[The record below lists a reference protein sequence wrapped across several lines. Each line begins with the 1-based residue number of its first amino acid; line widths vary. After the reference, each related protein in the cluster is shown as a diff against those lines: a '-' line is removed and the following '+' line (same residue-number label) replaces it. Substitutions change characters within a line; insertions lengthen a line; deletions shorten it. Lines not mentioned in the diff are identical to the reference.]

1 MYTFPYL
8 HYMMCITMHIPD
20 KTIERPD
27 IWLDAS
33 YYWLYSPIWFVCNPF
48 KTPSQTGV

>member
-1 MYTFPYL
+1 
-8 HYMMCITMHIPD
+8 MMCITMHIPD
-20 KTIERPD
+20 RTIERPD

-33 YYWLYSPIWFVCNPF
+33 YWLYSPIWFVCNPV